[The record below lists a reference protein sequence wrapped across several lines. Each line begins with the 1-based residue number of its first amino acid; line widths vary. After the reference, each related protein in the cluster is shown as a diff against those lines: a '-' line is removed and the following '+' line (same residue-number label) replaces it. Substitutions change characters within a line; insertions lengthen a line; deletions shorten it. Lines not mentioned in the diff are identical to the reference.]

1 MFSLSFQKISDS
13 VVLYDELNIS
23 SQQQMNLFGMEA

>member
-1 MFSLSFQKISDS
+1 MFSLPLQKISNS

-23 SQQQMNLFGMEA
+23 SQQQINLFEMEA

>member
-1 MFSLSFQKISDS
+1 MFSLPFQKISNS

-23 SQQQMNLFGMEA
+23 SQQQINLFEMEA